1 MSEKTTAPLSI
12 NQYLSEPLRIGEPTH
27 SGPLAI
33 YPVFGPEPGVLYI
46 SLRQAIEQG
55 NLTVKE
61 LPGTASV
68 RDLVVENLG
77 RHNVLVFEGEEVL
90 GAQQNRT
97 FDISALIPAGSR
109 LTVPVSCVE
118 AGRWDGS
125 RHTEGFTAAPQAA
138 DPRMRGS
145 KVRQSHRSR
154 IAGNEA
160 RANQG
165 EVWDIVR
172 ERSEAL
178 GVHSPTESMN
188 DLFDSNRSRLHE
200 ITAGLEA
207 SEGQLGMVAVAGGE
221 VIAFDLVSRAE
232 VFEQMFQPL
241 MQGYALDALTSA
253 GASGAGTSGAGASG
267 AAGSEAASVDGD
279 AVAGFVESAT
289 ATRILEGDGV
299 GLGRDF
305 RFESPEL
312 VGAGLLSGDELIQLS
327 VFPAVRHDDRNR
339 GPAHARRTRIARP
352 SRRRN
357 L

>member
-33 YPVFGPEPGVLYI
+33 YPVFGPEPGVLYV

-200 ITAGLEA
+200 ITAGIEA

-241 MQGYALDALTSA
+241 MQGYALDALASA
-253 GASGAGTSGAGASG
+253 GARETGTR
-267 AAGSEAASVDGD
+267 EAASVDGD

-289 ATRILEGDGV
+289 ATRILEGDGI

-339 GPAHARRTRIARP
+339 EPAHARRTRIARP

-357 L
+357 R